1 VLKHPYELVIHVPLL
16 SIFNAVLSV
25 LIIRFTLN
33 KHLVC
38 YLVVCYIN
46 YINVN
51 FVAVRFTSTVNFS
64 TEET

>member
-1 VLKHPYELVIHVPLL
+1 MLKHPYELAIHIPLL

-25 LIIRFTLN
+25 LIVRFTFN
-33 KHLVC
+33 KHLPC

-51 FVAVRFTSTVNFS
+51 FMAVQFTSTVNFP
-64 TEET
+64 TEGT